1 MNSRSYFGSL
11 KGFWKLLSLKY
22 NIDKIS
28 FIQLQDM
35 LASPMNLDNVEGFQ
49 YSHRL
54 LENFSMPMNN
64 TIPNTF
70 FNLSTSTGV
79 VGLVPF
85 SLTEAVLC
93 KFVWNVMSSKSS
105 SLKNKDKDDMGLLP
119 ESSGPVSSWFSCSF
133 FSSNWER
140 TDIAQ
145 SQLISQLNWISLIE
159 LPSCSISTISLSFL
173 LKKF

>member
-70 FNLSTSTGV
+70 FNLPTSTGV

-85 SLTEAVLC
+85 SLAEAVLC
-93 KFVWNVMSSKSS
+93 KFV
-105 SLKNKDKDDMGLLP
+105 
-119 ESSGPVSSWFSCSF
+119 
-133 FSSNWER
+133 
-140 TDIAQ
+140 
-145 SQLISQLNWISLIE
+145 
-159 LPSCSISTISLSFL
+159 
-173 LKKF
+173 

>member
-1 MNSRSYFGSL
+1 
-11 KGFWKLLSLKY
+11 
-22 NIDKIS
+22 
-28 FIQLQDM
+28 
-35 LASPMNLDNVEGFQ
+35 MNLDNVEGFQ

-119 ESSGPVSSWFSCSF
+119 ESSGPVSS
-133 FSSNWER
+133 
-140 TDIAQ
+140 
-145 SQLISQLNWISLIE
+145 
-159 LPSCSISTISLSFL
+159 
-173 LKKF
+173 